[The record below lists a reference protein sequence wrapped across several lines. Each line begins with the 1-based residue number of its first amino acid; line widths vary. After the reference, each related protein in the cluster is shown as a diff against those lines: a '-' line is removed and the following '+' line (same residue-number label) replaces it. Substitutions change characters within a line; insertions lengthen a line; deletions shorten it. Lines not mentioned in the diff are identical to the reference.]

1 MTAVF
6 PLTLDICHER
16 ATQASPGVYTLAGAP
31 TGYLRLRDG
40 CANGLSKLWVVRS
53 ASGRKRM
60 VVKATLAYGGSDTLT
75 VVEVMASSSM
85 SGSAPQLIT
94 FTTGTYFPET
104 DTGGDEQ
111 LLIYRYTSVSDGN
124 LPRSETRPEHI
135 EAGGQWIK
143 NGTGATAR
151 KLMYFDGTD
160 DIEQA
165 TINETANIFADP
177 EVAGSLVPRHYVGSR
192 HAGAGH
198 RLSLGSAGVPVTT
211 ADVTAATAIR
221 IEPYEHNTIP
231 ILGSDGLWTPYTMDA
246 ASFSLSATYH
256 LNGNNYDL
264 YVEATT
270 GTPRLC
276 TAPTWGA
283 DTTRADALSRTAG
296 RSVNNAT
303 ITLRFGTG
311 AGDTVSVPAGQ
322 ALYLGTFRCTANGQ
336 TEDSAAKRFV
346 WNMYNRVPRVMR
358 NTLETANTWAYN
370 GTTVRYANNNS
381 ANQLDMVRGLDE
393 DAVVAT
399 ALARWTN
406 DTVGTIGYTLI
417 GLDSSTAAAAG
428 CLMAY
433 NSMAVANSSAVS
445 HATWTGLPGLGH
457 RTVTWLERAGGGT
470 HVWAGDAGQP
480 TIDQSGINGWGMA

>member
-124 LPRSETRPEHI
+124 LPRSDTRPEHI

-322 ALYLGTFRCTANGQ
+322 ALYLGTFRCSANGQ

-346 WNMYNRVPRVMR
+346 WNMYNRVLRPMERR
-358 NTLETANTWAYN
+358 DTTNTWNYSSAAYQQ
-370 GTTVRYANNNS
+370 ANANA
-381 ANQLDMVRGLDE
+381 ANQLAFVRGLDE
-393 DAVVAT
+393 DMAWALVLGAATTSGVTRRVA
-399 ALARWTN
+399 L
-406 DTVGTIGYTLI
+406 GI
-417 GLDSSTAAAAG
+417 GLGSST
-428 CLMAY
+428 
-433 NSMAVANSSAVS
+433 VNSSINVPIDVDSGTAK
-445 HATWTGLPGLGH
+445 HGAAHYFGLPGLGY
-457 RTVTWLERAGGGT
+457 RELRWLEIGAGVDTQTWVGDLGTTYLQTGIVGG
-470 HVWAGDAGQP
+470 V
-480 TIDQSGINGWGMA
+480 MA